1 MSTRMHTSGVDHHLI
16 CTHNP
21 CGHNFV
27 HSSQSCAANSVSY
40 SSHVTQSNHTSSR
53 LLEHERAQALASAAN
68 PVMDVAGTNLESK
81 HTGTSDMHAH
91 PCHHHRATGRVEA
104 RYTATCL
111 TLHGSGNFD
120 APIRLPC
127 MGMRVRGGGVTG
139 RDTGPQAY
147 AKPRPQLWSGHGSS
161 MDMAAATVCRAGG
174 TSVCRPLRLFLQ
186 SIVTAATALM
196 CLITD

>member
-40 SSHVTQSNHTSSR
+40 SSHVTQSDHTSSR

-81 HTGTSDMHAH
+81 HTGTIDMHAH

-104 RYTATCL
+104 RYTATCMTGGVVLRVATLDHKL
-111 TLHGSGNFD
+111 TPSLGPGSG
-120 APIRLPC
+120 A
-127 MGMRVRGGGVTG
+127 
-139 RDTGPQAY
+139 
-147 AKPRPQLWSGHGSS
+147 
-161 MDMAAATVCRAGG
+161 DMAAAWTWQ
-174 TSVCRPLRLFLQ
+174 LRLSVVLGAHRSVDRFGCSCSQ
-186 SIVTAATALM
+186 
-196 CLITD
+196 